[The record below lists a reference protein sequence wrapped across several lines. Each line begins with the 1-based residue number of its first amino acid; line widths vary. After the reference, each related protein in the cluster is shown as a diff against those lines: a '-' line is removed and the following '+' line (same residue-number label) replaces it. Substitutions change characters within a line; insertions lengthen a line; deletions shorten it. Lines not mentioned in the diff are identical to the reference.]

1 MLNAVRNMGK
11 KVRIVLDVT
20 ELGRAGGRARAAN
33 MSAAERSASA
43 RAAAQARW
51 AKVKKLKRAAKRAK
65 P

>member
-1 MLNAVRNMGK
+1 MGK

-20 ELGRAGGRARAAN
+20 ELGRAGGRARAAK
-33 MSAAERSASA
+33 MSAAERSAGA

-51 AKVKKLKRAAKRAK
+51 AKAKKVKRAAKRAK